1 MSQSVERDYIK
12 ARDLTPGDVILLR
25 GDWRRVTKIWLHHSS
40 PYNKIHTVRENE
52 SDKAIPLFEKIPLD
66 FVLGR
71 KPVQVTK
78 QVHFCSAIDEM
89 VVLKQAIEQYDE
101 ANALPPKVQLTN
113 TNFEID
119 SAVVQRECHEKM
131 MASFNRLKN
140 SMNAVQ
146 KP

>member
-71 KPVQVTK
+71 KPV
-78 QVHFCSAIDEM
+78 
-89 VVLKQAIEQYDE
+89 
-101 ANALPPKVQLTN
+101 
-113 TNFEID
+113 
-119 SAVVQRECHEKM
+119 
-131 MASFNRLKN
+131 
-140 SMNAVQ
+140 
-146 KP
+146 